1 MKPKHR
7 PYYKFSDYLKEC
19 FGCRV
24 YKVSIDAGFSCPN
37 RDGSKSRNGCI
48 YCDNKGFSFNS
59 RIPPRPIESQIA
71 EGIKVGRGRFKAE
84 KFIIY
89 FQAYTNTYAPPK
101 QLKEKYDIVK
111 RFKDIVGISIGTRPD
126 CVDEEILELID
137 SYTGEYEVWLEY
149 GLQSIHR
156 KTLEFI
162 NRGHLYEDFLKAI
175 ELTRKRKKIRI
186 CAHTIVGLPGEAKED
201 ILKTAEELGRLKL
214 EGVKIH
220 PLHIIKGT
228 KLEEIFRRRLYTP
241 LTRQEY
247 IGLVSEFLEFLWPE
261 TVIQRITA
269 DSPPQFLVAPLWILE
284 KTKLLKEIDEA
295 LAKKERFQG
304 RIFKD

>member
-1 MKPKHR
+1 MKPKQR
-7 PYYKFSDYLKEC
+7 PYYKFSDYLKER

-37 RDGSKSRNGCI
+37 RDGSKSRDGCI

-59 RIPPRPIESQIA
+59 RIPPRPIENQIA
-71 EGIKVGRGRFKAE
+71 EGIKVGRERFKAG
-84 KFIIY
+84 KFIVY
-89 FQAYTNTYAPPK
+89 FQAYTNTYAPLK

-126 CVDEEILELID
+126 CVNEEILELID

-156 KTLEFI
+156 KTLESI

-175 ELTRKRKKIRI
+175 ESTRKRKEIKI
-186 CAHTIVGLPGEAKED
+186 CAHTIVGLPGETRAD

-220 PLHIIKGT
+220 PLYIIKGT
-228 KLEEIFRRRLYTP
+228 KLEEVFRHRLYAP
-241 LTRQEY
+241 LTRQDY
-247 IGLVSEFLEFLWPE
+247 ISLVSEFLEFLWPD

-269 DSPPQFLVAPLWILE
+269 DSPRQFLIAPLWILE
-284 KTKLLKEIDEA
+284 KSKTLKEIDEA
-295 LAKKERFQG
+295 LVKKERFQG